1 MKVLYLED
9 NPSDI
14 DLTLREIAKI
24 APDIDLEVV
33 NNLQEA
39 RGKLFQSEADRFD
52 VLLSDLRLPD
62 GTGLELLAEI
72 RESALQIA
80 VVIVTSGGDEDAA
93 VAALK
98 AGADDYIVKRADYL
112 KHLPFT
118 LANAYQQNRVK
129 SNTISRPLS
138 ILYAEHNLVD
148 IDLTTRHLQ
157 RKAPYFHLEVAHSG
171 PKVIDILKSPNQKAF
186 DLLLLDYRLPGES
199 GLEVLKELRINHID
213 IPVIMVTGQGDEEV
227 ALQAIRLGAA
237 DYIIKNTGYLHQL
250 PYAIENVIKSVERER
265 QQAALRE
272 SQARLQALFD
282 NAQDAFLLLN
292 DESEIVDAN
301 RTATKILGYSQSE
314 LVKMKNADLLPA
326 DQKPS
331 YAGRMQ
337 ALLQEGMLET
347 ETQLV
352 KKDGTVIFV
361 EIRSAANIIPGIHL
375 SVIHDI
381 TSRKKAEE
389 QVRKLSRAVDQSPV
403 AVLITDT
410 SGILE
415 YVNPFFSDLT
425 GFSFNEIEGKSITDL
440 LDIQDSLETVFR
452 HQVKGTSALERL
464 ITGKTGEAFWFS
476 IVVSPIYIGS
486 ETISNYVVI
495 CQNIN
500 ERIQAMQQ
508 IKKESDRAQSMARTA
523 ARLNE
528 ELDQANIL
536 RIIREEMKAA
546 AGIDDVILFTW
557 NENQK
562 TFTTPDP
569 TAAHKKLTQ
578 AVFNALQTESG
589 LIKPSQPYFLT
600 RRSAWLPGLS
610 PDDCR
615 DEITVLKMVRGD
627 QLISMVV
634 AFSETPLSEDAIALI
649 TDLSNEG
656 AQAILNAQLFENV
669 KKRLHQVQA
678 LNRIENT
685 ISSSTDTRLVL
696 NTIVEE
702 AIVLLDVDAM
712 DVFLLDETSFTL
724 VFAEGK
730 GFNFG
735 RNKQL
740 KVRLGEGL
748 AGKVALQRETTI
760 IPDLRL
766 HSMSPEDAELTSLE
780 RLISYVGVPII
791 AKGRLRG
798 VIQAYNRTKFNPDQE
813 WLDLIN
819 SLAKQAAVA
828 LENSSLFE
836 NLERSNFQLLMAY
849 DTTIEGWSRALD
861 LRDKETEGHTQRVTT
876 LTLQLARLIGVD
888 ENELIHMRRGAL
900 LHDIGKM
907 GVPDQILLKPGPL
920 TPEEWEIMRKHP
932 IYAYELL
939 LPIQF
944 LKPALDIPYCHH
956 EKWDGSGYPR
966 GLSGESIP
974 IAARIFAVIDVWDAL
989 SSDRP
994 YRSAWSEPKV
1004 LDYIED
1010 NSGSHFDPNVVRA
1023 FKNLVKNNGFKSH

>member
-1 MKVLYLED
+1 MKILYLED

-14 DLTLREIAKI
+14 DLTRREIAKI
-24 APDIDLEVV
+24 APDIDLEIV
-33 NNLQEA
+33 NNLDEA
-39 RGKLFQSEADRFD
+39 RGKLFQAEAGRYD

-72 RESALQIA
+72 REAALQIA

-118 LANAYQQNRVK
+118 LANAYQQNKVK
-129 SNTISRPLS
+129 SNTISRPLR

-171 PKVIDILKSPNQKAF
+171 PKVLETLKAPNQKAF

-199 GLEVLKELRINHID
+199 GLEVLKELRINNID

-237 DYIIKNTGYLHQL
+237 DYVIKNTGYLHQL

-265 QQAALRE
+265 QQTALRE

-292 DESEIVDAN
+292 DACEIVDAN

-331 YAGRMQ
+331 HVTRMQ
-337 ALLQEGMLET
+337 TLLQEGILET
-347 ETQLV
+347 ESQLV

-361 EIRSAANIIPGIHL
+361 EIRSVANIIPGIHL

-381 TSRKKAEE
+381 TSRRKAEE

-410 SGILE
+410 TGCVE
-415 YVNPFFSDLT
+415 YANPFFSDLT
-425 GFSFNEIEGKSITDL
+425 GFAFQEIEGKSITEFLGITDPIETL
-440 LDIQDSLETVFR
+440 FSRQD
-452 HQVKGTSALERL
+452 KGKSALERL
-464 ITGKTGEAFWFS
+464 VIGKTGESFWLS
-476 IVVSPIYIGS
+476 IVVSPIYDGTEI
-486 ETISNYVVI
+486 ISNYVVI
-495 CQNIN
+495 CQNIT
-500 ERIQAMQQ
+500 ERIQAIQQ

-528 ELDQANIL
+528 ELDQTNIL

-546 AGIDDVILFTW
+546 AGIDDVIIFTW
-557 NENQK
+557 DENQK

-578 AVFNALQTESG
+578 AVFTALHTVSG
-589 LIKPSQPYFLT
+589 LMKSSQPYFLT
-600 RRSAWLPGLS
+600 NRGAWLPGLS
-610 PDDCR
+610 PADCR
-615 DEITVLKMVRGD
+615 DEITVLKMVRGN

-634 AFSETPLSEDAIALI
+634 AFSETPLSEDTIALI

-702 AIVLLDVDAM
+702 AISLLDVDAM

-724 VFAEGK
+724 AFSEGK
-730 GFNFG
+730 GFNYG

-760 IPDLRL
+760 VPDLRS
-766 HSMSPEDAELTSLE
+766 HSMSPDDAELTSVE
-780 RLISYVGVPII
+780 RLISYIGVPII

-798 VIQAYNRTKFNPDQE
+798 VIQAYNRSKFNPDQE

-828 LENSSLFE
+828 LENLSLFE

-876 LTLQLARLIGVD
+876 LTLQLAKLIGVD
-888 ENELIHMRRGAL
+888 DNELVHMRRGAL

-920 TPEEWEIMRKHP
+920 NAEEWDIMRRHP
-932 IYAYELL
+932 SYAYELL

-994 YRSAWSEPKV
+994 YRSAWPEPKV
-1004 LDYIED
+1004 LDYIEE

>member
-14 DLTLREIAKI
+14 DLTCREIAKI
-24 APDIDLEVV
+24 APDINLEVV

-39 RGKLFQSEADRFD
+39 REKLLQSEADSFD

-72 RESALQIA
+72 REAALQIA

-199 GLEVLKELRINHID
+199 GLEVLKELRINNID

-265 QQAALRE
+265 QQTALRE
-272 SQARLQALFD
+272 SQARLQALFN

-301 RTATKILGYSQSE
+301 RTATKILGYTQSE
-314 LVKMKNADLLPA
+314 LVKMKNIDLLPA

-331 YAGRMQ
+331 HASWMQ
-337 ALLQEGMLET
+337 ALLQEGVLET

-352 KKDGTVIFV
+352 RKDGTMIFV

-389 QVRKLSRAVDQSPV
+389 QVRKLSRAVDQSPI

-410 SGILE
+410 TGCIE
-415 YVNPFFSDLT
+415 YANPFFSDLT
-425 GFSFNEIEGKSITDL
+425 GFTFQEIEGKSITEFL
-440 LDIQDSLETVFR
+440 GITEPIETLFSRQD
-452 HQVKGTSALERL
+452 KGKSALERL
-464 ITGKTGEAFWFS
+464 ISSKTGEAFWFS

-495 CQNIN
+495 CQNIT

-546 AGIDDVILFTW
+546 AGIDDVIIFTW

-569 TAAHKKLTQ
+569 TAAQKKLTR
-578 AVFNALQTESG
+578 AVFTALQTESG
-589 LIKPSQPYFLT
+589 LTKSSQPYFLT
-600 RRSAWLPGLS
+600 HRSAWLPGLS
-610 PDDCR
+610 PADCR
-615 DEITVLKMVRGD
+615 DEITVLKMVRGN

-634 AFSETPLSEDAIALI
+634 AFSETPLSEDTIALI

-702 AIVLLDVDAM
+702 AIILLDVDAM
-712 DVFLLDETSFTL
+712 DVYLLDETSFTL
-724 VFAEGK
+724 TFSEGK
-730 GFNFG
+730 GFNYG

-780 RLISYVGVPII
+780 RLISYIGVPII

-798 VIQAYNRTKFNPDQE
+798 VIQAYNRSKFNPDQE

-932 IYAYELL
+932 TYAYELL

-994 YRSAWSEPKV
+994 YRSAWPEPKV
-1004 LDYIED
+1004 LDYIEE